1 MGKTMKKKLSTIML
15 IGFIVIALLM
25 TSCYSQ
31 SKGNKF
37 SVGIEKMRE
46 GVTSDP
52 LYLGKEQLIRFDEYT
67 GVHIYLTEYEIA
79 ADGFYHITGNVDFV
93 VLRYNRKTA
102 QEDIYVVLRTQFT
115 LIYQKEDGLRK
126 IVDYQVQ
133 SRPGS
138 IYAEIWEQS
147 SQSDVQAQDLLSLEK
162 PQTATL
168 NVSFRDVQ
176 FDIPADYTWQCE
188 MVLDKNK
195 NVILSLKPLA
205 EETEK

>member
-1 MGKTMKKKLSTIML
+1 MKKVLAGMI
-15 IGFIVIALLM
+15 IGFIVLALSM
-25 TSCYSQ
+25 ISFYSPHQ
-31 SKGNKF
+31 GNLY
-37 SVGIEKMRE
+37 SVGIDKMRE

-67 GVHIYLTEYEIA
+67 GAHIYLTEYEIA
-79 ADGFYHITGNVDFV
+79 EDGFYHITGNVDFV

-115 LIYQKEDGLRK
+115 LIYQKEDGLRN

>member
-1 MGKTMKKKLSTIML
+1 MKKKMSTIML

-93 VLRYNRKTA
+93 VLQYDRKIA

-115 LIYQKEDGLRK
+115 LTYQKEDGLRK

-133 SRPGS
+133 SLPGS
-138 IYAEIWEQS
+138 IYVEIWKQS
-147 SQSDVQAQDLLSLEK
+147 SQSDVQAQDLLSLEE
-162 PQTATL
+162 PQTATMYVNL
-168 NVSFRDVQ
+168 SDVQ
-176 FDIPADYTWQCE
+176 WGIPAIFTWQCE
-188 MVLDKNK
+188 MMLDKNE
-195 NVILSLKPLA
+195 NVVLSLKPLA

>member
-1 MGKTMKKKLSTIML
+1 MI
-15 IGFIVIALLM
+15 IGFIVLTLSM
-25 TSCYSQ
+25 VSFYSPRP
-31 SKGNKF
+31 GNEF
-37 SVGIEKMRE
+37 SAGIDKMRE

-52 LYLGKEQLIRFDEYT
+52 LYLGKEQLIRFDEHT

-79 ADGFYHITGNVDFV
+79 ADGFYHIIGNIDFV

-102 QEDIYVVLRTQFT
+102 QEDIHVVLRTQFT
-115 LIYQKEDGLRK
+115 LIYQEEDGLRK

-133 SRPGS
+133 SLPGS
-138 IYAEIWEQS
+138 IYVEICEQS
-147 SQSDVQAQDLLSLEK
+147 SQSDAQAQDLLSLEK

-176 FDIPADYTWQCE
+176 FDIPPDYTWRCE
-188 MVLDKNK
+188 MMLDKNK

>member
-1 MGKTMKKKLSTIML
+1 ML

-133 SRPGS
+133 SLPGS
-138 IYAEIWEQS
+138 IYVEIWKQS
-147 SQSDVQAQDLLSLEK
+147 SQSDVQAQDLLSLEE
-162 PQTATL
+162 PQTATMYVNL
-168 NVSFRDVQ
+168 SDVQ
-176 FDIPADYTWQCE
+176 WGIPAIFTWQCE
-188 MVLDKNK
+188 MMLDKNE
-195 NVILSLKPLA
+195 NVVLSLKPLA

>member
-15 IGFIVIALLM
+15 IGFIVITLLM

-31 SKGNKF
+31 QPDELSAGLD
-37 SVGIEKMRE
+37 KMQE

-52 LYLGKEQLIRFDEYT
+52 LYLGKEQLIRFNEHT
-67 GVHIYLTEYEIA
+67 GAHIYLTEYEIT
-79 ADGFYHITGNVDFV
+79 ADGFYHITGNIDFV
-93 VLRYNRKTA
+93 VLQYDRKIA

-115 LIYQKEDGLRK
+115 LTYQKEDGLRK

-133 SRPGS
+133 SLPGS
-138 IYAEIWEQS
+138 IYVEIWKQS

>member
-1 MGKTMKKKLSTIML
+1 ML

>member
-1 MGKTMKKKLSTIML
+1 MKKKMSTIML

-31 SKGNKF
+31 QPDELSAGLD
-37 SVGIEKMRE
+37 KMQE

-52 LYLGKEQLIRFDEYT
+52 LYLGKEQLIRFNEHT
-67 GVHIYLTEYEIA
+67 GAHIYLTEYEIT
-79 ADGFYHITGNVDFV
+79 ADGFYHITGNIDFV
-93 VLRYNRKTA
+93 VLQYDRKTA

-115 LIYQKEDGLRK
+115 LTYQKEDGLRK

-133 SRPGS
+133 SLPGS
-138 IYAEIWEQS
+138 IYVEIWEQS
-147 SQSDVQAQDLLSLEK
+147 SQSDVQAQDLLSLEE
-162 PQTATL
+162 PQTATMYVNL
-168 NVSFRDVQ
+168 SDVQ
-176 FDIPADYTWQCE
+176 WGIPAIFTWQCE
-188 MVLDKNK
+188 MMLDKNE